1 MSQEIAV
8 QKPQQSTR
16 IQTFDPVDVMDTARF
31 EHMQRIATIMARGT
45 LIPSSLCKEKDPA
58 DDTGKKELW
67 LPESAIIANCFRI
80 VNQSVRWGMDPFAV
94 LDCASLVHGKLCW
107 EGKLIAAVIDAKLGI
122 KLKYTWNDKTG
133 DALAIVV
140 SGTFPDT
147 GETKTV
153 EGTVGEWKTK
163 QWGGEFKKRLAYR
176 GAREWARLHAPAT
189 MLGVY
194 TIDEMMGVE
203 ELRGQL
209 RVRGS
214 NYAIVSNPLS
224 DEEPAHEVKQITAQE
239 VIETD
244 ATKAN
249 TSTPHDADGVVL
261 EDKPNRTAADEL
273 KAGISET
280 IAANADAATQDAQKF
295 TASRKAEKDASYEAR
310 VAKIKADQDARAAEV
325 AKAATYVPPTE
336 LDGDNLKS
344 AEELAAYTDFEA
356 REMAAY
362 EFGVKARKK
371 GMTKKAMPQE
381 YLKLPEMQI
390 EHDAWL
396 NGFDDASK

>member
-203 ELRGQL
+203 EMRGQL
-209 RVRGS
+209 RGRGG

-224 DEEPAHEVKQITAQE
+224 DEEPAQEIKQIAAQ
-239 VIETD
+239 
-244 ATKAN
+244 ATVESDPVKID

-261 EDKPNRTAADEL
+261 EDQPKEPAVATTQVTTGSVD
-273 KAGISET
+273 KISET
-280 IAANADAATQDAQKF
+280 IAANADAATQEAQKF
-295 TASRKAEKDASYEAR
+295 AANRKVEEDAEYAAR
-310 VAKIKADQDARAAEV
+310 VKKLQAEQHARAD
-325 AKAATYVPPTE
+325 ATSAS
-336 LDGDNLKS
+336 GDQHDIKTS
-344 AEELAAYTDFEA
+344 DDPES

-362 EFGVKARKK
+362 AAGEAARKK
-371 GMTKKAMPQE
+371 GMTKKAMPKA
-381 YLKLPEMQI
+381 YLDLPAMQI